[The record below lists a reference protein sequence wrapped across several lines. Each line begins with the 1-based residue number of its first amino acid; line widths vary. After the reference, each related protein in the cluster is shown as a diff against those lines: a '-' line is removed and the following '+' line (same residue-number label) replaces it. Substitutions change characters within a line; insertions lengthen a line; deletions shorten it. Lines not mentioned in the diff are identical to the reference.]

1 MSEPSSVRETS
12 SPPPRDGESREG
24 DSPDGNPHPRKR
36 QRVRLSCL
44 ECRRRKLSCD
54 RELPCSR
61 CLQSGTPEKCEYEA
75 RPGGFTPNRPG
86 ISQSLLASIDGRLSL
101 PGGPGDSLLFTT
113 RKDALREHDRIRK
126 LELEVAQLKNLL
138 TKQASLDSSST
149 VVGHSPPSPKNHDGL
164 LGQGD
169 ASVPSSQ
176 QPQDIYAE
184 FKQDVFSDK
193 EELRFY
199 RGREFKTRFYGPTSG
214 SIALKEL
221 AGLSPVMKF
230 MRETGDEWLRPLLSA
245 SGTIKKDRE
254 LDRQKREEQFLQP
267 DKDLE
272 ALLPSKEEADS
283 CVQIYLEQFEQL
295 HRIVHIPSFRRDYAK
310 FWDPKETRYTAFTVL
325 VLAICSVT
333 SCISTHAA
341 VKFEK
346 LVSTAHTRALR
357 WIKACEE
364 WEEKQSQKHRRLI
377 HYQISCLL
385 YLSKRINT
393 VKKKRFWKGAGGLIL
408 DAVSVGLHRE
418 PHSKVSPFNQEMRR
432 RIWATLQS
440 FDMQASFDHGLPS
453 LLASLPINVKA
464 PRNIDDEDFDED
476 TEELPESK
484 PTTEYTYASYQH
496 ISRQSLPLRLELCK
510 VLTGPGEPI
519 DYDDVI
525 RYTSEISREIDSL
538 PSWDAE
544 ELKTG
549 EAVKKPLL
557 AYTLLHIQLR
567 AYIIPLHQSYLRL
580 RKTNPKYQYSE
591 MIYYSS
597 VRDMILLNDA
607 LMKQGLRTL
616 NFLREDSLTLAINL
630 CSVTMLQPR
639 GSTNMI
645 MISSQDTM
653 SLIDKC
659 LQMREDRVLRCGNN
673 EPWGYSILCAARE
686 LLAVHLGEKTPEAA
700 KAAAAE
706 RFVNMHLKI
715 LALQDPPASTQ
726 QSHQSDKQALLS
738 QLPPPP
744 PSQSA
749 QSAAAAN
756 PLAALA
762 AGPEVSGF
770 RSKSATPFP
779 ASQSSATQVNNG
791 PIEVPGTPWWV
802 PNPSD
807 PTAIT
812 PQMQPLNPDFRP
824 DITFEHFGLDL
835 NSLWGGDLGDL
846 GDWDGELVI

>member
-1 MSEPSSVRETS
+1 MSEPSVSVREQS
-12 SPPPRDGESREG
+12 SPPPRDGDSHER
-24 DSPDGNPHPRKR
+24 DSPSDGNPHPRKR

-61 CLQSGTPEKCEYEA
+61 CIQSGTPDKCEYEA
-75 RPGGFTPNRPG
+75 RPGFTPSRPG

-101 PGGPGDSLLFTT
+101 PSGTADSPLYY

-149 VVGHSPPSPKNHDGL
+149 VVGHSPPSPRNHDVPPEADGE
-164 LGQGD
+164 GC
-169 ASVPSSQ
+169 VPSSEEHLC
-176 QPQDIYAE
+176 PHSKQDIPA
-184 FKQDVFSDK
+184 DK

-199 RGREFKTRFYGPTSG
+199 RGREFKTRFYGPASA

-245 SGTIKKDRE
+245 SGTIKKDRY
-254 LDRQKREEQFLQP
+254 LDKQKREENFLLP
-267 DKDLE
+267 DLELE
-272 ALLPSKEEADS
+272 ALLPSKEETDAGVS
-283 CVQIYLEQFEQL
+283 LYLEQFEQV
-295 HRIVHIPSFRRDYAK
+295 HRIVHIPSFRREYAK
-310 FWDPKETRYTAFTVL
+310 FWDPKETRYAAFTVL
-325 VLAICSVT
+325 VLAILSVT
-333 SCISTHAA
+333 SCICTHSPP
-341 VKFEK
+341 KFEK
-346 LVSTAHTRALR
+346 LVSNAHSRALR
-357 WIKACEE
+357 WITACED
-364 WEEKQSQKHRRLI
+364 WEQKQSQKHRRLI
-377 HYQISCLL
+377 NYQISCLL

-393 VKKKRFWKGAGGLIL
+393 VKKKRFWKGAGALVL

-418 PHSKVSPFNQEMRR
+418 PHAQVSPFNQEMRR

-453 LLASLPINVKA
+453 LIASLPVNVKP
-464 PRNIDDEDFDED
+464 PRNIDDDEFDED

-496 ISRQSLPLRLELCK
+496 LSRQSLPLRLELCRI
-510 VLTGPGEPI
+510 LTGPGEGM

-525 RYTSEISREIDSL
+525 RYTSELSREIDSL
-538 PSWDAE
+538 PSWDAGAA
-544 ELKTG
+544 KTG
-549 EAVKKPLL
+549 GDVKTPLL

-630 CSVTMLQPR
+630 CSVTMLQHR

-726 QSHQSDKQALLS
+726 QSDKQALLS
-738 QLPPPP
+738 QLPAPSQQPMP
-744 PSQSA
+744 PSSVNALSALSA
-749 QSAAAAN
+749 QQ
-756 PLAALA
+756 
-762 AGPEVSGF
+762 EVPGF

-779 ASQSSATQVNNG
+779 ASQGSATQVAGG

-812 PQMQPLNPDFRP
+812 PQMQPMNQDFSF
-824 DITFEHFGLDL
+824 DHFGLDL
-835 NSLWGGDLGDL
+835 NTLWGGDIQDL